1 MYFDTLPIK
10 IKQSIDYDSNS
21 SGIAYFRTGWY
32 NDICLTVT
40 IWRLS

>member
-21 SGIAYFRTGWY
+21 SGIAYFRTGSY

-40 IWRLS
+40 MWRLS